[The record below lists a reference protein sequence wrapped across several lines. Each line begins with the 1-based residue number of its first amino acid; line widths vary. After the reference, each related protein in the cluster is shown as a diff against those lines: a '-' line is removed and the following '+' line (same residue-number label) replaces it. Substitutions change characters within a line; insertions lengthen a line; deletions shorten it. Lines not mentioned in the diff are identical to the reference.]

1 MTKEKRIKTYLHIN
15 SKTFYL
21 MKIIINVKQNKI
33 ILGEGRNYLSHKTYI
48 KVFLPSYTNVPINQ
62 QKKNS
67 QKREKNEKR
76 I

>member
-1 MTKEKRIKTYLHIN
+1 
-15 SKTFYL
+15 

-33 ILGEGRNYLSHKTYI
+33 ILGEGRKYLSHKTYI